1 MPAVRGNPAG
11 KWVRRAA
18 VATED
23 YKAGVQNPRRDWEA
37 ATVEAKDIHKQA
49 TMEALNRG
57 AFQAGVEQAGTEK
70 WKRKSLGKGA
80 DRFASGVSDAEK
92 DYSTAVGPYLDAIEG
107 VKLPPR
113 GPKGDPK
120 NIARVAAIAKALRDQ
135 KLKIQGGK

>member
-11 KWVRRAA
+11 KWQRRAQ

-23 YKAGVQNPRRDWEA
+23 YKAGVENPRRSWEE
-37 ATVEAKDIHKQA
+37 ATVAASDVHKQA

-57 AFQAGVEQAGTEK
+57 AFASGVEAAGDAK
-70 WKRKSLGKGA
+70 WAQKSAGKGA
-80 DRFASGVSDAEK
+80 DRYGPGVTDAVK
-92 DYSTAVGPYLDAIEG
+92 DYETAVGPYLDAIEG

-120 NIARVAAIAKALRDQ
+120 NIQRVAVIAKALRDK
-135 KLKIQGGK
+135 KLAIQGKR